1 MKLADR
7 VNRISPSMTF
17 AIANKAKSLKATGV
31 DVCDFSVGEPDFI
44 TPAMMR
50 EAAKAALDAGRT
62 KYTPTAGLPE
72 LRAAIAAKLNSEND
86 LPYAPEQIL
95 VTAGGKQALYNM
107 LAVLLDPGD
116 EAIIPTPAWV
126 TYQEIVTLHGA
137 QPVFVETT
145 EETGLKL
152 TTAQLEMAITPRTRV
167 LILNAPSNPTG
178 AVYAPDELAALA
190 EVLVAHQIAVVADE
204 IYEKLVYD
212 GLYHKSIGSLSRE
225 VFDLTV
231 TINGFS
237 KAYAATG
244 WRLGYAAAPLP
255 AIEAATAVQDHS
267 TSGANTFAQYGAL
280 AGLASPGDTIEDMRV
295 VFEERRNLV
304 VAGLQA
310 IPGLT
315 CSRPGGAFYVFPN
328 ISRTGLSSMDFCK
341 RLLEQEAVA
350 AVPGLAFGA
359 EGYIR
364 ISYATD
370 TSTLREGLRRL
381 DRFVRSL

>member
-1 MKLADR
+1 MPAG
-7 VNRISPSMTF
+7 PST
-17 AIANKAKSLKATGV
+17 
-31 DVCDFSVGEPDFI
+31 
-44 TPAMMR
+44 R
-50 EAAKAALDAGRT
+50 
-62 KYTPTAGLPE
+62 TAGLPE

-95 VTAGGKQALYNM
+95 VTAGGSRRSTTCWRCCSTPVM
-107 LAVLLDPGD
+107 RPSFRPPPGSP
-116 EAIIPTPAWV
+116 IRRSSRFS
-126 TYQEIVTLHGA
+126 A

-152 TTAQLEMAITPRTRV
+152 TTAQLEMAITPGRACSSSTPHPR
-167 LILNAPSNPTG
+167 TG